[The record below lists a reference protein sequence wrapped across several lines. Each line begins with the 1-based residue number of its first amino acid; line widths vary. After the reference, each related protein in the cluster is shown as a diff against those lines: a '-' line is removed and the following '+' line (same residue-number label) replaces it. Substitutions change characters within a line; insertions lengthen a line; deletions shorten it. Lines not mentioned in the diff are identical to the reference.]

1 MFLCSHRH
9 IKLQP
14 VSIVGILAQEIFKG
28 GITVEPYIIA
38 AFIII
43 LILVSIQYSI
53 NKIIILLREI
63 KEILYL
69 LRHKD

>member
-1 MFLCSHRH
+1 
-9 IKLQP
+9 
-14 VSIVGILAQEIFKG
+14 
-28 GITVEPYIIA
+28 VEPYIIA